1 MLMHSIV
8 NIIFLLNIL
17 NLICFVICFVVM
29 SERLKEFETEMK
41 RIKGK
46 KNKQK
51 GIAMNK
57 DG

>member
-1 MLMHSIV
+1 
-8 NIIFLLNIL
+8 
-17 NLICFVICFVVM
+17 M

-51 GIAMNK
+51 GIAINK
-57 DG
+57 DGESFVHNDRQKKNLSEE

>member
-1 MLMHSIV
+1 
-8 NIIFLLNIL
+8 
-17 NLICFVICFVVM
+17 M

-51 GIAMNK
+51 GIAMNH